1 MELDLVS
8 NLLSGSQMSKN
19 IINSTVQL
27 ANQIKIG
34 SIKSIIEKIID
45 RFLPTQYRFPS
56 LRYYKALLRHDNSEP
71 CDYFINRF

>member
-1 MELDLVS
+1 MEIDLVI
-8 NLLSGSQMSKN
+8 NLLSGSQMSRN

-34 SIKSIIEKIID
+34 PIKSIIEKIID

-56 LRYYKALLRHDNSEP
+56 LRYYKALLKHDYYEP